1 MIYVIC
7 GPTASGKSQLA
18 ERLSRKLKAPVI
30 NGDVFQMYK
39 EMNIGTAK
47 PSIDEIEDGN
57 HFLFNEKSVE
67 DNITI
72 FDYQIIFRKCVDQL
86 LTKYQNLI
94 VVGGAGLYI
103 KSAIYD
109 YNFSENNSFEL
120 DKKYKDL
127 SNQELYNL
135 LLSIDPVSANKTH
148 PNNRKRVERA
158 LVICFSSDKKKSE
171 IEQMQKHIC
180 LYETRFI
187 GLNIEREIVYNNINK
202 RVDLMFDLG
211 LENEVRNLF
220 KNHSTELIAFQ
231 AIGYKEFLNV
241 NISIDEIKE
250 LIKKNTRNYAKRQMT
265 FFKHQFE
272 SIEWFDTVEEAYSHI
287 N

>member
-86 LTKYQNLI
+86 LTK
-94 VVGGAGLYI
+94 
-103 KSAIYD
+103 
-109 YNFSENNSFEL
+109 
-120 DKKYKDL
+120 
-127 SNQELYNL
+127 
-135 LLSIDPVSANKTH
+135 
-148 PNNRKRVERA
+148 
-158 LVICFSSDKKKSE
+158 
-171 IEQMQKHIC
+171 
-180 LYETRFI
+180 
-187 GLNIEREIVYNNINK
+187 
-202 RVDLMFDLG
+202 
-211 LENEVRNLF
+211 
-220 KNHSTELIAFQ
+220 
-231 AIGYKEFLNV
+231 
-241 NISIDEIKE
+241 
-250 LIKKNTRNYAKRQMT
+250 
-265 FFKHQFE
+265 
-272 SIEWFDTVEEAYSHI
+272 
-287 N
+287 